1 MSTEIAKR
9 IGLGLLTAILIGTA
23 FDLAPSLFPGSWA
36 HDRIFGFFYVWSGVE
51 GACVVF
57 LAALGGA
64 YVARVPFIGAA
75 VLLAIGS
82 WMLTVYFLTSIAAVS
97 GQGDILVVAGS
108 NVLGLLLGVS
118 GAAAGAYFGGRL
130 SRRNAESSANAA

>member
-1 MSTEIAKR
+1 MRITKR

-23 FDLAPSLFPGSWA
+23 FDLIPSLFPDPWA
-36 HDRIFGFFYVWSGVE
+36 HERIFGFFYVWSGVE

-75 VLLAIGS
+75 VLLVIGG
-82 WMLTVYFLTSIAAVS
+82 WVLAVYFLTSIAAVS

-108 NVLGLLLGVS
+108 NVLGLLLGVG
-118 GAAAGAYFGGRL
+118 GAAAGAYLGGRL
-130 SRRNAESSANAA
+130 SRRKTESPANAA

>member
-1 MSTEIAKR
+1 MSTEITKR
-9 IGLGLLTAILIGTA
+9 IGLGLVTAILIGTA
-23 FDLAPSLFPGSWA
+23 CDLAPSLFPGSWV
-36 HDRIFGFFYVWSGVE
+36 HERIFRYFYVWSGVE

-75 VLLAIGS
+75 VLLAVGS
-82 WMLTVYFLTSIAAVS
+82 WMLTVYLLTSITAVS

-108 NVLGLLLGVS
+108 NILGLLLGVG
-118 GAAAGAYFGGRL
+118 GAAAGAYLGGRL
-130 SRRNAESSANAA
+130 SRRNAKSAANAA